1 MLVHVTV
8 LPTLTVNVAG
18 ANAKLSMLTSS
29 PPTTAGDPVVDAVPA
44 GALGI
49 EGIPLIPGIPG
60 VALAAEPKVTDGI
73 GMLELVPA
81 VGREAEHPAN
91 NSTPTASTAAK
102 CFRSMGISMP
112 RDSAVG
118 YTT

>member
-1 MLVHVTV
+1 
-8 LPTLTVNVAG
+8 
-18 ANAKLSMLTSS
+18 
-29 PPTTAGDPVVDAVPA
+29 VPA

-91 NSTPTASTAAK
+91 NSTPTANAATK
-102 CFRSMGISMP
+102 CFRSMAISMP
-112 RDSAVG
+112 RDSVVG